1 MADDALP
8 PTNARFLDRPLNMT
22 SRILM
27 GLAALL
33 VAGAILAPLWQIR
46 LEAPMYEDALL
57 MDIYA
62 YKLEGGNDGQDLK
75 EINTLNKY
83 VGMRTIK
90 EADFTEMDWMPF
102 VLGGFALLALRAIFF
117 GRIRNAVDVGVL
129 FAYFGAFSLYRFYYQ
144 MYVYAQNLDPSAPM
158 NMEPFMPAVIGSNTV
173 ANFTQWSYPNWGSAL
188 LAGFV
193 ILVAVSIWLSRHE
206 PHASS

>member
-1 MADDALP
+1 MDEASRSN
-8 PTNARFLDRPLNMT
+8 TRFLDRPLNTT

-46 LEAPMYEDALL
+46 LEAPMYEDPLL

-62 YKLEGGNDGQDLK
+62 HKLESGNDGQDLK

-83 VGMRTIK
+83 VGMRTIQ

-102 VLGGFALLALRAIFF
+102 VLGGFALLALRAMFF

-144 MYVYAQNLDPSAPM
+144 MYVYAQNLDPTAPM

-188 LAGFV
+188 LAGF
-193 ILVAVSIWLSRHE
+193 IMLVVAAIWRSRNESHN
-206 PHASS
+206 AS